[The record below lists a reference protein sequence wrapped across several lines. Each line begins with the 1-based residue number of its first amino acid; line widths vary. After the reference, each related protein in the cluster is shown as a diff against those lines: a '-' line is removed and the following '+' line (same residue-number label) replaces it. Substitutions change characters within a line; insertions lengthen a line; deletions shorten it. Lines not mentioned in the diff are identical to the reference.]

1 MSEDYLPCELERARR
16 IEGTRSRH
24 GTKIACRDGIA
35 RIESLLNLRVGI
47 ARAGMVKQIPS
58 LRTELELQVIPDIE
72 ALE

>member
-1 MSEDYLPCELERARR
+1 MSKDYLPCELERARR